1 MKFDIYKREREKNYY
16 ISLLSFP
23 FVPPLACRNTDNTQ
37 QNPNNHISTTDT
49 ENSVK
54 NIIIN
59 DNFVKKLFEI
69 YSDDNCLSNFL
80 LFEKSVDFF
89 SKFGIIKNDND
100 ISLEDYFEIFI
111 NYGNFGLSIP
121 FIKND
126 YNILHNIF
134 NPTLSSIV
142 LLIKSGKTCKNKIKI
157 NTGFFQNNITLTNL
171 ADDILRIEFNESNPY
186 YFRETI
192 ESKLKLF
199 NNFLGK
205 KNLQLSDI
213 IKKGSHFSIL
223 WTSTNHSIIET
234 SFLSFYTFDFNYI
247 GSLIIKRDDSQW
259 LSCLNS
265 CNNCNNIRDFKN
277 EYMEK
282 TKIIENYIQTYN
294 KSSLNI
300 KNKEN
305 ISNKYFAN
313 DYLKYLAHK
322 VEE

>member
-1 MKFDIYKREREKNYY
+1 MKFDIYQREREKNYY

-100 ISLEDYFEIFI
+100 ISLEEYFEIFI

-142 LLIKSGKTCKNKIKI
+142 LLIKSGKTYKNKIKI
-157 NTGFFQNNITLTNL
+157 NTKKVIT
-171 ADDILRIEFNESNPY
+171 IL
-186 YFRETI
+186 
-192 ESKLKLF
+192 
-199 NNFLGK
+199 
-205 KNLQLSDI
+205 
-213 IKKGSHFSIL
+213 
-223 WTSTNHSIIET
+223 
-234 SFLSFYTFDFNYI
+234 
-247 GSLIIKRDDSQW
+247 
-259 LSCLNS
+259 
-265 CNNCNNIRDFKN
+265 
-277 EYMEK
+277 
-282 TKIIENYIQTYN
+282 
-294 KSSLNI
+294 
-300 KNKEN
+300 
-305 ISNKYFAN
+305 
-313 DYLKYLAHK
+313 
-322 VEE
+322 